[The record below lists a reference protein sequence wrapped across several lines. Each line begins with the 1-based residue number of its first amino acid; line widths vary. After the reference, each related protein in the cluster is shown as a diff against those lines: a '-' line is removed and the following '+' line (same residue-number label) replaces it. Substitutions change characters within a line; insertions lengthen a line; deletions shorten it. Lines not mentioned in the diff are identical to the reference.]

1 MIPDLRHAVQV
12 AQSGTP
18 WDVGNQFLYDLC
30 RKRPEHTDVATVIA
44 KVWIIGRT
52 YAAAIER
59 RRNRISLNE
68 QFYIKTVG
76 PKIVRSNIDGWIVDA
91 RRYHQ
96 PNDESFAT
104 LMKVHYQVMQLFNAI
119 SGLNKRA
126 LASKY
131 LHFHL
136 PNLFYIYD
144 SRAVAAMRQLG
155 SIVGRVSGKVT
166 TADEE
171 YWRFASKCLRLQNH
185 VEHQFGVCLTPRQLD
200 NLLLAVPIHPAKG
213 R

>member
-1 MIPDLRHAVQV
+1 MIPDLRRAVQV

-18 WDVGNQFLYDLC
+18 WD
-30 RKRPEHTDVATVIA
+30 A

-59 RRNRISLNE
+59 RHNRTTLNDE
-68 QFYIKTVG
+68 FYIKTVG
-76 PKIVRSNIDGWIVDA
+76 PTIVRSKIDSWLAHA

-131 LHFHL
+131 LHFHI

-144 SRAVAAMRQLG
+144 NRAVAAMRQLAT
-155 SIVGRVSGKVT
+155 IVAGVNGEIKA
-166 TADEE
+166 ADKE
-171 YWRFASKCLRLQNH
+171 YWRFASKCLRLQKH
-185 VEHQFGVCLTPRQLD
+185 VQHQFGVCLTPRQLD
-200 NLLLAVPIHPAKG
+200 NLLLALPIHPAK
-213 R
+213 RQ

>member
-1 MIPDLRHAVQV
+1 MP
-12 AQSGTP
+12 
-18 WDVGNQFLYDLC
+18 
-30 RKRPEHTDVATVIA
+30 TVIA

-59 RRNRISLNE
+59 RSNRTTLNDE
-68 QFYIKTVG
+68 FYIKTVG
-76 PKIVRSNIDGWIVDA
+76 PAIVRSKIDPWIANA

-131 LHFHL
+131 LHFHA

-144 SRAVAAMRQLG
+144 SRAVAAMRQLA
-155 SIVGRVSGKVT
+155 SIVGRVTGT
-166 TADEE
+166 ITNADEK
-171 YWRFASKCLRLQNH
+171 YCRFASKCLRLQNH
-185 VEHQFGVCLTPRQLD
+185 VQRQFGVCLTPRQFD
-200 NLLLAVPIHPAKG
+200 NLLLENDSSQRKP
-213 R
+213 